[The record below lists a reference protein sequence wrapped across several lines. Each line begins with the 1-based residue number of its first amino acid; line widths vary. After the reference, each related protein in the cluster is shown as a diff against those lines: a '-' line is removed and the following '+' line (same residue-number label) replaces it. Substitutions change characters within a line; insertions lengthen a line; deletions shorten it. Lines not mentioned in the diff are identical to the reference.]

1 MKIERL
7 SQNKIRIFLTFDDL
21 MERGIQK
28 EDMWSEVPKV
38 RELFSEMMD
47 QAYLEIGFDA
57 SGPLA
62 VEVFS
67 LPAQGMV
74 VIVTKGH
81 MDPGKYFDG
90 FDDFDDDVYDLEVTL
105 EQSEHITYAFND
117 FEHLVSAANLINKY
131 LMDGGSIYTYKDEW
145 ILQLA
150 PLDLEDLQYEALIAI
165 LSEYGEASSVT
176 SAVLDEYGKVVIADD
191 AVKVLCTYFK

>member
-7 SQNKIRIFLTFDDL
+7 SQNKIRIFLTYDDL
-21 MERGIQK
+21 LERGIQK

-47 QAYLEIGFDA
+47 QAYLEIGFEA

-81 MDPGKYFDG
+81 LDPGKYFDS
-90 FDDFDDDVYDLEVTL
+90 FDDFDEDVFDLEVTL
-105 EQSEHITYAFND
+105 EQSEYMTYAFSD
-117 FEHLVSAANLINKY
+117 FEHLLSAAKLIQSLNIG
-131 LMDGGSIYTYKDEW
+131 GGSVYSYNERW
-145 ILQLA
+145 ILQME
-150 PLDLEDLQYEALIAI
+150 PLDLEEPLYGTLIAI
-165 LSEYGEASSVT
+165 LSEYGEVSSST
-176 SAVLDEYGKVVIADD
+176 SAILHEYGQVIIADE
-191 AVKVLCTYFK
+191 AIETLCTHFK